1 MQRRSYVTCTLLPD
15 TAQMKKTVSEV
26 SSDPTFRESFTFDGV
41 TVEEIA
47 KERVL
52 EVAVWDCNRDSF
64 IGGLRFG
71 PSADGSSQN
80 REWMDSIGDEV
91 FHWEMVLARP
101 GEWVERWHTLRKNM
115 SPMTTTQLV
124 PTATRDHTP
133 SNDASLDNEF
143 RKVVTKT
150 PKSVSSSDRAVT
162 RKDEFHKTA
171 AAESSRADNRTKT
184 DPPKQDKERPTTAKA
199 NQLTKTAANDAKRG
213 PTTLG
218 EEFRKIN
225 LTSNGASSLPRS
237 IPPEEIA
244 RSSERPRSMSPEI
257 TLVRLHHQLINQSL
271 LPRSCDLH

>member
-71 PSADGSSQN
+71 PSADGSSRN

-150 PKSVSSSDRAVT
+150 PKSVPSSDRVVT

-199 NQLTKTAANDAKRG
+199 NQLTKTAANDAKCG

-218 EEFRKIN
+218 EEFRKIT

-244 RSSERPRSMSPEI
+244 RSSERPRSMSPEM
-257 TLVRLHHQLINQSL
+257 TLVRLS
-271 LPRSCDLH
+271 